1 MAKIR
6 PFRGNRPRPDVVSKI
21 ACPPYDVLSSEEA
34 REIVKD
40 NPMSFL
46 RVVKA
51 EVDLDPSVDVH
62 GEEVYEKSAENL
74 QKLISDGLMVR
85 DEKPCFYVYQQK
97 MGGHV
102 QAGIVAGASVD
113 EYRNGLIKKHEFTRP
128 DKETDRARHVEI
140 LGANAGPVFLTYRA
154 SKKVDEIVEKVRAG
168 EPVYDFTAEDGVG
181 HTFWVVDE
189 EEIITALENAFEEIP
204 ALYVA
209 DGHHRSAA
217 ASRVREI
224 RKEADPDH
232 TGGEQYNYFLTVIF
246 PDDQMQIMDYNRV
259 VKDLGGMSETEF
271 MEEVSEC
278 FEVLQADEGK
288 PTGKKTFGMFLGGKW
303 FRLRAKEGSYP
314 ADDPVESLDAAILQ
328 ANLFSHVLD
337 INDPRTDSRI
347 DFVGGIRGMA
357 ELERRCA
364 KDAVAAFAVYPVSIG
379 ELLAVADAGKV
390 MPPKCTWFE
399 PKLRSGV
406 VVKMLD
412 E

>member
-1 MAKIR
+1 
-6 PFRGNRPRPDVVSKI
+6 
-21 ACPPYDVLSSEEA
+21 
-34 REIVKD
+34 
-40 NPMSFL
+40 
-46 RVVKA
+46 
-51 EVDLDPSVDVH
+51 
-62 GEEVYEKSAENL
+62 
-74 QKLISDGLMVR
+74 
-85 DEKPCFYVYQQK
+85 
-97 MGGHV
+97 
-102 QAGIVAGASVD
+102 
-113 EYRNGLIKKHEFTRP
+113 
-128 DKETDRARHVEI
+128 
-140 LGANAGPVFLTYRA
+140 VFLTYRA
-154 SKKVDEIVEKVRAG
+154 LGKVDSIVDKVRAG
-168 EPVYDFTAEDGVG
+168 KPVFDFTAEDGIG
-181 HTFWVVDE
+181 HTFWVVSDKDS
-189 EEIITALENAFEEIP
+189 ITALEDAFSEIP

-224 RKEADPDH
+224 RKEANPDH
-232 TGGEQYNYFLTVIF
+232 TGEEQYNYFLTVIF

-259 VKDLGGMSETEF
+259 VKDLGGMSEEEF
-271 MEEVSEC
+271 LAKVKER
-278 FEVLQADEGK
+278 FEVEQVDEGK
-288 PTGKKTFGMFLGGKW
+288 PTAKKTFGMYLGGRW
-303 FRLRAKEGSYP
+303 YRLRAKEGSYP
-314 ADDPVESLDAAILQ
+314 ASDPVQSLDAAILQ

-364 KDAVAAFAVYPVSIG
+364 KDAVAAFAVYPVSIA